1 MSPLDAPVA
10 VVVLALAFLGFVVWF
25 RQAWLRARRARRS
38 STRPG
43 APLGPVH
50 DTPFNATCWV
60 DRCDNPDPDTWVYS
74 RNTGWLL
81 VCHRCAHEGAA
92 HGWWSIPDGVRGA

>member
-25 RQAWLRARRARRS
+25 RQAWLRARRDRAF
-38 STRPG
+38 
-43 APLGPVH
+43 ALDVPVPY
-50 DTPFNATCWV
+50 TAEVPWPTCWL